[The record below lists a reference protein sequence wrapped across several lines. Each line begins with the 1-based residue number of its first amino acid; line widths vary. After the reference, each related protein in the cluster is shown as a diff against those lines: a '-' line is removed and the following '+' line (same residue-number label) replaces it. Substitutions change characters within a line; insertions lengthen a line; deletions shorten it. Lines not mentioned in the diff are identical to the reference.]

1 MTTLRDINNDLLNGI
16 CPESLFFGKKEAVDP
31 IDWEKIKYNT
41 FYKSPDFF
49 LGKFHKGIDKI
60 LPPEFFER
68 MAEKAMSPAE
78 EMDLRRGELK
88 EQEKVINDLNELDVN
103 K

>member
-41 FYKSPDFF
+41 FYRDPNFF

-60 LPPEFFER
+60 LPPEIFEL
-68 MAEKAMSPAE
+68 MAERAQTPAE
-78 EMDLRRGELK
+78 EMNLRQANLK
-88 EQEKVINDLNELDVN
+88 EQEKVISDLNELDVN